1 MSDPSDSTAK
11 NRLYIGMGS
20 NHRPEDKFRCG
31 MRLLREQEL
40 ITVLRTSPVYETPPA
55 GNGHSAAYLN
65 AVIAIETPLQLIE
78 IKVLLQNIEAQC
90 GRVRRDADGTSSSQ
104 VALDLDILLFND
116 WAGYYNVGETM
127 RQIPS
132 PDIYRHA
139 HIAIPLSDLL
149 PDVTLGTKETPLR
162 DVAEAFDTSQIKR
175 RDDVTL

>member
-1 MSDPSDSTAK
+1 MSDSSDSAAK
-11 NRLYIGMGS
+11 NRLYIGIGS
-20 NHRPEDKFRCG
+20 NHRPEAKLPCG
-31 MRLLREQEL
+31 MHQLRQREAV
-40 ITVLRTSPVYETPPA
+40 TVLATSPVYETPPV
-55 GNGHSAAYLN
+55 GNGGSAAYLN

-90 GRVRRDADGTSSSQ
+90 GRVRRNADGTPLSQ

-139 HIAIPLSDLL
+139 HVAVPLSDLL
-149 PDVTLGTKETPLR
+149 PDVTLGTKQTPLR
-162 DVAEAFDTSQIKR
+162 DLAEAFDTSQMKR